1 MNKITPESIQKFE
14 FYSIFINN
22 LFLLIGVSLLG
33 WTLFE
38 TLFLVWLELISALV
52 VLVYL
57 KIIIPL
63 KYGRPG
69 YRHLPEYRIP
79 ALKVI
84 GLCIYALFLHY
95 FALVFII
102 RLGQVD
108 SWDTSLGVFHTLAQ
122 MPWQLWNSSLLL
134 LTFVFLLAYL
144 LPPFMLERRGIK
156 PSVETMPLQT
166 KIMIHPSQFIVHYVW
181 FIMLWGVH
189 YWLDLKNPILL
200 MTLLMVVKSGYE
212 AMLFYRVKADAF
224 I

>member
-22 LFLLIGVSLLG
+22 IFLLIGVSLLG

-38 TLFLVWLELISALV
+38 TLFLVWLELISAIV
-52 VLVYL
+52 VLIYL

-69 YRHLPEYRIP
+69 YQHLPEFRTP

-84 GLCIYALFLHY
+84 GISIYTLILHY
-95 FALVFII
+95 FALIFII

-108 SWDTSLGVFHTLAQ
+108 TWDTSSGVLQTLAQ
-122 MPWQLWNSSLLL
+122 MPLQLWNSSLLL
-134 LTFVFLLAYL
+134 LTVVFLLAYL
-144 LPPFMLERRGIK
+144 LPPFILERRGIR
-156 PSVETMPLQT
+156 PSIETMPLQT
-166 KIMIHPSQFIVHYVW
+166 KIMIHPSQFIAHYLW
-181 FIMLWGVH
+181 FLLLWAAH
-189 YWLDLKNPILL
+189 HFLSISSPILL
-200 MTLLMVVKSGYE
+200 MTILMVVKSIYE
-212 AMLFYRVKADAF
+212 TLLFYRIKSTFF

>member
-1 MNKITPESIQKFE
+1 MNKITTESIQKFE

-52 VLVYL
+52 VLIYL
-57 KIIIPL
+57 KVIIPL

-69 YRHLPEYRIP
+69 YHHLPEYRTP
-79 ALKVI
+79 ALQVL
-84 GLCIYALFLHY
+84 GLLLYTLVLHY

-108 SWDTSLGVFHTLAQ
+108 SWDTSLGVLQTLAQ

-156 PSVETMPLQT
+156 PSVEAMPLQT
-166 KIMIHPSQFIVHYVW
+166 KIMIHPSQFVAHYVW
-181 FIMLWGVH
+181 FMMLWGVH
-189 YWLDLKNPILL
+189 SFLGINNPTLL
-200 MTLLMVVKSGYE
+200 MTLLMLVKSAYE
-212 AMLFYRVKADAF
+212 ALLFYRVKADSF
-224 I
+224 

>member
-22 LFLLIGVSLLG
+22 IFLLIGVSLLG

-69 YRHLPEYRIP
+69 YHHLPEYRTP
-79 ALKVI
+79 ALKTV
-84 GLCIYALFLHY
+84 GLCIYTLVLHY
-95 FALVFII
+95 IALVFII

-108 SWDTSLGVFHTLAQ
+108 SWDTSLGIFHTLAQ

-134 LTFVFLLAYL
+134 LTLVFLVAYL
-144 LPPFMLERRGIK
+144 LPTFILERRGIR
-156 PSVETMPLQT
+156 PSIETMPLQT
-166 KIMIHPSQFIVHYVW
+166 KIMIHPSQFIAHYLW
-181 FIMLWGVH
+181 FILLWAVH
-189 YWLDLKNPILL
+189 HFLNLSNPILL
-200 MTLLMVVKSGYE
+200 MALLMVVKSGYE
-212 AMLFYRVKADAF
+212 VILFYRIKADPF
-224 I
+224 S

>member
-38 TLFLVWLELISALV
+38 TLFLVWLELIAALV

-69 YRHLPEYRIP
+69 YQHLPEYRSP
-79 ALKVI
+79 ALKI
-84 GLCIYALFLHY
+84 LGLSLWTLVLHY

-102 RLGQVD
+102 RLGVVD

-122 MPWQLWNSSLLL
+122 MPWQLWNSSLLFLTL
-134 LTFVFLLAYL
+134 LFLLAYL
-144 LPPFMLERRGIK
+144 VPPFILERRGIR
-156 PSVETMPLQT
+156 PSIETMPLQT
-166 KIMIHPSQFIVHYVW
+166 KIMIHPSQFIAHYAW
-181 FIMLWGVH
+181 FIMLWAVH
-189 YWLDLKNPILL
+189 YFLNISNPILL
-200 MTLLMVVKSGYE
+200 MALLMLVKSGYE
-212 AMLFYRVKADAF
+212 AILFYRVKADSF
-224 I
+224 

>member
-38 TLFLVWLELISALV
+38 TLFLVWLELIAALV

-69 YRHLPEYRIP
+69 YQHLPEYRNP
-79 ALKVI
+79 ALKI
-84 GLCIYALFLHY
+84 LGLSLWTLVLHY

-102 RLGQVD
+102 RLGVVD

-122 MPWQLWNSSLLL
+122 MPWQLWNSSLLFLTL
-134 LTFVFLLAYL
+134 LFLLAYL
-144 LPPFMLERRGIK
+144 VPPFILERRGIR
-156 PSVETMPLQT
+156 PSIETMPLQT
-166 KIMIHPSQFIVHYVW
+166 KIMIHPSQFIAHYAWFTMLWAVHY
-181 FIMLWGVH
+181 FLNIS
-189 YWLDLKNPILL
+189 NPILL
-200 MTLLMVVKSGYE
+200 MALLMLVKSGYE
-212 AMLFYRVKADAF
+212 AILFYRVKADSF
-224 I
+224 

>member
-38 TLFLVWLELISALV
+38 TLFLVWLELIAALV

-69 YRHLPEYRIP
+69 YQHLPEYRTP
-79 ALKVI
+79 ALKVL
-84 GLCIYALFLHY
+84 GLSLWTLTLHY

-102 RLGQVD
+102 RLGVVD

-122 MPWQLWNSSLLL
+122 MPWQLWNSSLLF
-134 LTFVFLLAYL
+134 LTLIFLLAYL
-144 LPPFMLERRGIK
+144 VPPFILERRGIR
-156 PSVETMPLQT
+156 PSIETMPLQT
-166 KIMIHPSQFIVHYVW
+166 KIMIHPSQFIAHYVW
-181 FIMLWGVH
+181 FIMLWAVH
-189 YWLDLKNPILL
+189 YFLNINNPILL
-200 MTLLMVVKSGYE
+200 MALLMLVKSGFE
-212 AMLFYRVKADAF
+212 VFLFYRVKADSF
-224 I
+224 V

>member
-22 LFLLIGVSLLG
+22 FFLLIGVSLLG

-38 TLFLVWLELISALV
+38 TLFLVWLELIAALV

-69 YRHLPEYRIP
+69 YQHLPEYRSP
-79 ALKVI
+79 ALKVL
-84 GLCIYALFLHY
+84 GLSLWTLILHY

-102 RLGQVD
+102 RLGLVD

-122 MPWQLWNSSLLL
+122 MPWQLWNSSLLF
-134 LTFVFLLAYL
+134 LTLIFLLAYL
-144 LPPFMLERRGIK
+144 IPPFILERRGIR
-156 PSVETMPLQT
+156 PSIETMPLQT
-166 KIMIHPSQFIVHYVW
+166 KIMIHPSQFIAHYAW
-181 FIMLWGVH
+181 FIMLWAVH
-189 YWLDLKNPILL
+189 YFLNISNPILL
-200 MTLLMVVKSGYE
+200 MTLLMLVKSGYE
-212 AMLFYRVKADAF
+212 AILFYRVKADSF
-224 I
+224 

>member
-14 FYSIFINN
+14 FHSIFINN

-38 TLFLVWLELISALV
+38 TLFLVWLELIAALV

-69 YRHLPEYRIP
+69 YQHLPEYRSP
-79 ALKVI
+79 ALKVL
-84 GLCIYALFLHY
+84 GLSLWTLILHY

-122 MPWQLWNSSLLL
+122 MPWQLWNSSLLF
-134 LTFVFLLAYL
+134 LTLIFLLAYL
-144 LPPFMLERRGIK
+144 IPPFILERRGIR
-156 PSVETMPLQT
+156 PSIETMPLQT
-166 KIMIHPSQFIVHYVW
+166 KIMIHPSQFIAHYAW
-181 FIMLWGVH
+181 FIMLWAVH
-189 YWLDLKNPILL
+189 YFLNISNPILL
-200 MTLLMVVKSGYE
+200 MTLLMLVKSGYE
-212 AMLFYRVKADAF
+212 AILFYRVKAASF

>member
-57 KIIIPL
+57 KVIIPL

-69 YRHLPEYRIP
+69 YQHLPEYRTP
-79 ALKVI
+79 ALKVV
-84 GLCIYALFLHY
+84 GLCVYTLVLHY

-122 MPWQLWNSSLLL
+122 MPWQLWNSSLLF
-134 LTFVFLLAYL
+134 LTFLFLVAYL

-166 KIMIHPSQFIVHYVW
+166 KIMIHPSQFIAHYLWFIILWAVHY
-181 FIMLWGVH
+181 F
-189 YWLDLKNPILL
+189 LDLNNPILL
-200 MTLLMVVKSGYE
+200 MTILMLVKSGFE
-212 AMLFYRVKADAF
+212 AMLLYRVKADSF
-224 I
+224 